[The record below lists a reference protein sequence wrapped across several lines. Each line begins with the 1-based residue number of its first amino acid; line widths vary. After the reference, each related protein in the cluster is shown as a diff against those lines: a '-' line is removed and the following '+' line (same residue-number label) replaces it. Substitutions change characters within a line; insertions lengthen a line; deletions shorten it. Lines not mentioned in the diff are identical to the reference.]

1 MKELG
6 LSLLIQLS
14 RITNTVHG
22 NTSRML
28 IKYDLTL
35 SQFGVL
41 EALYHKGDMTVGQV
55 QRKILS
61 TTGTMPVIV
70 KNLEK
75 RGLITRTISPEDRRQ
90 VILSITEEGRQLIEQ
105 AFPENKEMIVDYFSV
120 LTIEEQ
126 EQLFK
131 LLQKTIHERRDEH
144 E

>member
-1 MKELG
+1 MKDLG

-28 IKYDLTL
+28 VKYDLTL
-35 SQFGVL
+35 GQFGVL

-61 TTGTMPVIV
+61 STGTMPVIV

-90 VILSITEEGRQLIEQ
+90 VILSLTDEGRSPIEKV
-105 AFPENKEMIVDYFSV
+105 FPENKEMVLEYFSV
-120 LTIEEQ
+120 LSKEDQ
-126 EQLFK
+126 EHLFK
-131 LLQKTIHERRDEH
+131 LLQKTIHETRD
-144 E
+144 